1 MPIPS
6 RQIGWSTQD
15 NLLWQ
20 VAKQMEGV
28 SCQICTTNELIGNL
42 TGATKAYGSF
52 YDTTDQTGARSTV
65 LTMKLGS
72 VDTSSTDGV
81 SVVNDSLGNPTKI
94 TVDYTGVYDI
104 QFSAQ
109 MVKQDGNS
117 NTRATIW
124 LRKNGVDVPDSAT
137 YISFPG
143 NSVYI
148 VPAWNWFV
156 QLNAG
161 EYAQLMWHID
171 SNVDNG
177 LLLASEPAGVAPVHP
192 AVPSLIV
199 TVNKIS

>member
-1 MPIPS
+1 MGIPA
-6 RQIGWSTQD
+6 RQIGWGTEA

-20 VAKQMEGV
+20 IAKQMEQTE
-28 SCQICTTNELIGNL
+28 CQLCTTNELIGNL

-52 YDTTDQTGARSTV
+52 YDITDQTGARSTI

-72 VDTSSTDGV
+72 VDTSATNGV
-81 SVVNDSLGNPTKI
+81 SVVNDGLGNPTQI
-94 TVDYTGVYDI
+94 TVSQTGVYDI

-109 MVKQDGNS
+109 MVKDSGNS
-117 NTRATIW
+117 STKATIW
-124 LRKNGVDVPDSAT
+124 LRKNGTDVPDSAT

-148 VPAWNWFV
+148 VPAWNWFI

-177 LLLASEPAGVAPVHP
+177 LIITHEPAGVAPVHP

-199 TVNKIS
+199 TVNKI

>member
-20 VAKQMEGV
+20 VAKQLEGA

-42 TGATKAYGSF
+42 TGAIKAYGSF
-52 YDTTDQTGARSTV
+52 YDMTDQTGPAATI
-65 LTMKLGS
+65 LAMKLGNT
-72 VDTSSTDGV
+72 DTSATNGISI
-81 SVVNDSLGNPTKI
+81 VNDGNSDPTQI
-94 TVDYTGVYDI
+94 TVSQTGVYDI

-109 MVKQDGNS
+109 MIKDSGNS
-117 NTRATIW
+117 ATRATIW
-124 LRKNGVDVPDSAT
+124 IRKNGIDVPDSAT

-148 VPAWNWFV
+148 VPAWNWFI

-177 LLLASEPAGVAPVHP
+177 LLLAHESAGVAPVHP

-199 TVNKIS
+199 TVNKIN

>member
-1 MPIPS
+1 MYSSDIFGRLDWLTNKVKKLCCIVETLENS
-6 RQIGWSTQD
+6 E
-15 NLLWQ
+15 
-20 VAKQMEGV
+20 AKV
-28 SCQICTTNELIGNL
+28 
-42 TGATKAYGSF
+42 YGSF
-52 YDTTDQTGARSTV
+52 YDLTDQTGLRSTI
-65 LTMKLGS
+65 LTMKLGNT
-72 VDTSSTDGV
+72 DTFATNGV
-81 SVVNDSLGNPTKI
+81 SIVNDSLGNPTKI
-94 TVDYTGVYDI
+94 TVDTTGVYDI

-109 MVKQDGNS
+109 MVKNNGNS
-117 NTRATIW
+117 NTKATIW

-148 VPAWNWFV
+148 VAAWNFFV

-161 EYAQLMWHID
+161 ENAQLMWHID

-177 LLLASEPAGVAPVHP
+177 LLIAHEPAGVSPTHP

>member
-6 RQIGWSTQD
+6 RQIGWGTTD

-20 VAKQMEGV
+20 IAKQLEGA
-28 SCQICTTNELIGNL
+28 SCQLCTTNDLIGNI
-42 TGATKAYGSF
+42 TSATKVYGSF
-52 YDTTDQTGARSTV
+52 YDVTNQTGLASQI
-65 LTMKLGS
+65 LTMKLGNT
-72 VDTSSTDGV
+72 DIAATSGV
-81 SVVNDSLGNPTKI
+81 SVVNDGVGNPTQI
-94 TVDYTGVYDI
+94 TVNQTGVYDI

-109 MVKQDGNS
+109 MVKNSGNS
-117 NTRATIW
+117 ATRATIW
-124 LRKNGVDVPDSAT
+124 LRKNGIDVPDSAT

-148 VPAWNWFV
+148 VAAWNFFV

-177 LLLASEPAGVAPVHP
+177 LLIAHEPAGTTPVHP

-199 TVNKIS
+199 TVNKVN

>member
-20 VAKQMEGV
+20 VAKQLEGA

-42 TGATKAYGSF
+42 TGAIKAYGSF
-52 YDTTDQTGARSTV
+52 YDMTDQTGPAATI
-65 LTMKLGS
+65 LAMKLGNT
-72 VDTSSTDGV
+72 DTSATNGISI
-81 SVVNDSLGNPTKI
+81 VNDGNSDPTQI
-94 TVDYTGVYDI
+94 TVSQTGVYDI

-109 MVKQDGNS
+109 MVKDSGNS
-117 NTRATIW
+117 ATRATIW
-124 LRKNGVDVPDSAT
+124 IRKNGIDVPDSAT

-148 VPAWNWFV
+148 VPAWNWFI

-177 LLLASEPAGVAPVHP
+177 LLLAHESAGVAPVHP

-199 TVNKIS
+199 TVNKIN

>member
-20 VAKQMEGV
+20 IAKQLEGA

-52 YDTTDQTGARSTV
+52 YDMTDQTGLASAI
-65 LTMKLGS
+65 LTMKLADT
-72 VDTSSTDGV
+72 DTSATNGV
-81 SVVNDSLGNPTKI
+81 SVVNDGNGDPTQI
-94 TVDYTGVYDI
+94 TVSQTGVYDI

-109 MVKQDGNS
+109 MIKDSGNS
-117 NTRATIW
+117 ATRATIW
-124 LRKNGVDVPDSAT
+124 IRKNGIDVPDSAT

-148 VPAWNWFV
+148 VAAWNWFI
-156 QLNAG
+156 QLNSG

-177 LLLASEPAGVAPVHP
+177 LLLAHESAGVTPVHP

-199 TVNKIS
+199 TVNKIN

>member
-1 MPIPS
+1 MAIPS

-20 VAKQMEGV
+20 VAKQLEGA

-42 TGATKAYGSF
+42 TGATKTYGSF
-52 YDTTDQTGARSTV
+52 YDVTDQTGPATTI
-65 LTMKLGS
+65 LAMKLGNT
-72 VDTSSTDGV
+72 DTSATNGV
-81 SVVNDSLGNPTKI
+81 SIVNDGNSDPTQI
-94 TVDYTGVYDI
+94 TVSQTGVYDI

-109 MVKQDGNS
+109 MVKDSGNS
-117 NTRATIW
+117 ATRATIW
-124 LRKNGVDVPDSAT
+124 IRKNGIDVPDSAT

-148 VPAWNWFV
+148 VAAWNWFI

-177 LLLASEPAGVAPVHP
+177 LLLAHESAGVAPVHP

-199 TVNKIS
+199 TVNKIN

>member
-20 VAKQMEGV
+20 VAKQLEGA

-42 TGATKAYGSF
+42 TGAIKAYGSF
-52 YDTTDQTGARSTV
+52 YDMTDQTGPAATI
-65 LTMKLGS
+65 LAMKLGNT
-72 VDTSSTDGV
+72 DTSATNGISI
-81 SVVNDSLGNPTKI
+81 VNDGNSDPTQI
-94 TVDYTGVYDI
+94 TVSQTGVYDI

-109 MVKQDGNS
+109 MIKDSGNS
-117 NTRATIW
+117 ATRATIW
-124 LRKNGVDVPDSAT
+124 IRKNGIDVPDSAT

-148 VPAWNWFV
+148 VAAWNWFI

-177 LLLASEPAGVAPVHP
+177 LLLAHESAGVAPVHP

-199 TVNKIS
+199 TVNKIN